1 MNQKISRILLFIFA
15 LGFVTAAF
23 AAPQYP
29 FPQNRKSP
37 YGTTITYAVPDSIQS
52 HFNAWKNA
60 WYVDMNDGTARV
72 ISPND
77 STELSVSE
85 GIAYGMLLMVYMS
98 SSAKDY
104 QSEFDKLWTY
114 WKKYAISGTP
124 SGMHW
129 HINNNSQTATGTGS
143 ASDADF
149 DAALALI
156 MASKQWNNSSYLNEA
171 KTLISWIKSN
181 DMESDGRVKGG
192 SNWNPALNA
201 SYVAPATFKLFAE
214 LTGDSFWET
223 AIATNLSHI
232 RKCQNAISGLMPD
245 WCTWD
250 THEAATNTG
259 AAVSGGNGGFFD
271 DAARTPWRMAWGYY
285 WYGIEGAKAV
295 NDAIIDWLYY
305 STYGN
310 ANYIMPGYYLDG
322 SDSPYTMFVS
332 STYAGGLG
340 LSMASATNPRNYL
353 ETVYDV
359 LANVEGKNS
368 PTDDSGEKY
377 YAATLNILYL
387 LLLSGNMPNF
397 YDISQF
403 QTFSPTQ
410 ERMPTE
416 PEGTLLPKNSGFAFA
431 GFSNWGTYCDSIGS
445 VMYPASESYGLY
457 QLADGSINVQM
468 NFRIVSEPTY
478 IANADLDYPYAGIA
492 VSFNQDESYLNLSAL
507 DKIQITYQSDGVI
520 RMAILDSMT
529 LADGN
534 EGGEPGYTLHPSE
547 TDTTIEI
554 SLSDANFSTNFTVPS
569 WTGGR
574 NSRDDVLKAVRG
586 FKFEGKM
593 QKGGYGSLTL
603 KDFKMYDISGQPMNF
618 DPSGIQNSTAPKNH
632 LNFSLSG
639 STIAYSNL
647 SNHAILRIFDLNG
660 NLISKNRLSGS
671 GTFHLQQALPSR
683 GIFIAQLQDRGMVKS
698 IKINR

>member
-1 MNQKISRILLFIFA
+1 
-15 LGFVTAAF
+15 
-23 AAPQYP
+23 
-29 FPQNRKSP
+29 
-37 YGTTITYAVPDSIQS
+37 
-52 HFNAWKNA
+52 
-60 WYVDMNDGTARV
+60 
-72 ISPND
+72 
-77 STELSVSE
+77 
-85 GIAYGMLLMVYMS
+85 
-98 SSAKDY
+98 
-104 QSEFDKLWTY
+104 
-114 WKKYAISGTP
+114 
-124 SGMHW
+124 
-129 HINNNSQTATGTGS
+129 
-143 ASDADF
+143 
-149 DAALALI
+149 
-156 MASKQWNNSSYLNEA
+156 
-171 KTLISWIKSN
+171 
-181 DMESDGRVKGG
+181 
-192 SNWNPALNA
+192 
-201 SYVAPATFKLFAE
+201 
-214 LTGDSFWET
+214 
-223 AIATNLSHI
+223 
-232 RKCQNAISGLMPD
+232 
-245 WCTWD
+245 
-250 THEAATNTG
+250 
-259 AAVSGGNGGFFD
+259 
-271 DAARTPWRMAWGYY
+271 
-285 WYGIEGAKAV
+285 
-295 NDAIIDWLYY
+295 
-305 STYGN
+305 
-310 ANYIMPGYYLDG
+310 
-322 SDSPYTMFVS
+322 
-332 STYAGGLG
+332 
-340 LSMASATNPRNYL
+340 
-353 ETVYDV
+353 
-359 LANVEGKNS
+359 
-368 PTDDSGEKY
+368 
-377 YAATLNILYL
+377 
-387 LLLSGNMPNF
+387 
-397 YDISQF
+397 
-403 QTFSPTQ
+403 
-410 ERMPTE
+410 
-416 PEGTLLPKNSGFAFA
+416 
-431 GFSNWGTYCDSIGS
+431 
-445 VMYPASESYGLY
+445 MYPASESSGLY

-478 IANADLDYPYAGIA
+478 IANADLAYPYAGTA

-569 WTGGR
+569 WTGGG